1 MTRIRIDKKH
11 CAPTQQWLREVGAP
25 GKISLEYISREVES
39 YDERDKQQNPGERSH
54 FSGDQLSSNQD
65 G

>member
-1 MTRIRIDKKH
+1 MTRIRINKKH
-11 CAPTQQWLREVGAP
+11 CILTQQWLREVGAP
-25 GKISLEYISREVES
+25 GKISLEYISGEVES
-39 YDERDKQQNPGERSH
+39 YDEHNKEQIPGERSH